1 MHLAVLLKLR
11 MVVGYC
17 YANLHYLLYHLV
29 SLKAS
34 LGEWSIKM
42 SVFICTYL
50 PIILLETCIAFS
62 ETVCIYFEVVTM
74 IIPAFRRLL

>member
-1 MHLAVLLKLR
+1 

-17 YANLHYLLYHLV
+17 YMYANLHYLLYHLV
-29 SLKAS
+29 SLKAP

-42 SVFICTYL
+42 FVLICTYL
-50 PIILLETCIAFS
+50 PIILLETCIALF